1 MTEFNT
7 GKNNI
12 FVSFLSDIE
21 SAISD
26 LDGAIEKNTID
37 SIIYPT
43 KYETLDELKS
53 VINDENAEE
62 LVQQKSYRVRLFH
75 GIVVW
80 KEDNC
85 EINKRCFWD
94 ERVKSCTDF
103 ETHEECSRFDDFLQR
118 KRLANEKVDLIQ
130 EIHNLNKTRGS
141 EEYPYVIIL
150 LNQDMQN
157 GVYDG
162 CCFSDGI
169 SRKKTETKW
178 SPSLLKKTTVYKEDI
193 DSMGIKELNLVL
205 QRFKIT
211 RGSIEKPTKKPKNFI
226 VKSKKNEEKKKLKA
240 EISREIFRLIKDQE
254 DWIQDTLKDK
264 IAITDSTPLQK
275 LKNILS
281 KLPGDIQK
289 IREKEE
295 KRRLK
300 EKEKQKKEAEK
311 RRKVEAKRKIKEQ
324 KEAEKEAEKR
334 RKLEAKRR
342 KLEAEKEKKRKREEK
357 QKMAKKQK
365 KQKVAERRRQN
376 LGRQNFGR
384 QNLVRRQG
392 GLGRPFGFAKRFG
405 SQASTS
411 NHIVITQEIDTS
423 HLNFNIY
430 DESFNW
436 TNINEITI
444 RIQKKW
450 QIYSHLLKGDDK
462 NSFILEMKKLIAQKD
477 VENLKKYVFDSF
489 PSEKK
494 KQIISMKNVNRVEI
508 FL

>member
-1 MTEFNT
+1 MTDFNT

-26 LDGAIEKNTID
+26 LDGAIEKNTIN

-53 VINDENAEE
+53 VINDKNAEE

-150 LNQDMQN
+150 SNQDMQN

-211 RGSIEKPTKKPKNFI
+211 RGSIEKPTRKPKKLI

-240 EISREIFRLIKDQE
+240 EISRKIFRLIEDQE
-254 DWIQDTLKDK
+254 DWIQDNLKDK

-295 KRRLK
+295 KKRLK
-300 EKEKQKKEAEK
+300 EKEKQEKEAEK

-342 KLEAEKEKKRKREEK
+342 KLEAEKEAKKRKREEK
-357 QKMAKKQK
+357 QKMAKKLK

-376 LGRQNFGR
+376 LGRQN
-384 QNLVRRQG
+384 LVRQG
-392 GLGRPFGFAKRFG
+392 GLGRPFGFARFG
-405 SQASTS
+405 SQASS
-411 NHIVITQEIDTS
+411 VDHIVITQEIDTS
-423 HLNFNIY
+423 HLNFNIH
-430 DESFNW
+430 DESFDS
-436 TNINEITI
+436 TNKKEIKI
-444 RIQKKW
+444 RIQKRW
-450 QIYSHLLKGDDK
+450 QAYSHSLKEDDK
-462 NSFILEMKKLIAQKD
+462 NTFITEMKKLIARKD
-477 VENLKKYVFDSF
+477 VDNLKKYVFHSF
-489 PSEKK
+489 PSDKK
-494 KQIISMKNVNRVEI
+494 GQIISMEHVKRIEI
-508 FL
+508 FFL